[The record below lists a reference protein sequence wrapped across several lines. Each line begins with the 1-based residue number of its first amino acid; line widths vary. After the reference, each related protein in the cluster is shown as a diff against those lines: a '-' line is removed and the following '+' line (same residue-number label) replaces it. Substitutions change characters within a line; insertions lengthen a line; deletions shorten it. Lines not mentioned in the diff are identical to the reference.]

1 MENKQQLHWK
11 NRKNQQNDT
20 DDSELEKLEDNPPIS
35 KCVATMFLLLTIS
48 GWGCTVIFAI
58 LAFRRNETSLVQNFT
73 TLAAGKCFGL
83 LFLVQLPTAGIKGI
97 VPTIPK
103 DKSWVVLFTVLI
115 PPFSA
120 VAYVLYGFAVQIN
133 SGASSIQ
140 TICQLH
146 AMFPIVF
153 GIVILKEKISFAK
166 AFGIII
172 MLSGCT
178 LLGVAG
184 ESSQELSF
192 AGLMLTMVCVCL
204 WGFTYTANMIFC
216 KYYDSKKYNEAIYF
230 GAVSLFVTWFVIAC
244 IIEVSN
250 AQKESRKFNLQ
261 SLITINL
268 ASIFLFLS
276 QLTNET
282 VSCLYTQTGKVFDAS
297 ILSPITQLF
306 NIYPIVFCI
315 VYYEET
321 VTIYKVI
328 GCTFTML
335 GAVYL
340 SAVSTNKNESMEKNN
355 VKEVKNIERNKKTS
369 DAKDEIEIVV
379 C

>member
-1 MENKQQLHWK
+1 MN
-11 NRKNQQNDT
+11 
-20 DDSELEKLEDNPPIS
+20 S
-35 KCVATMFLLLTIS
+35 
-48 GWGCTVIFAI
+48 
-58 LAFRRNETSLVQNFT
+58 LA
-73 TLAAGKCFGL
+73 C
-83 LFLVQLPTAGIKGI
+83 
-97 VPTIPK
+97 
-103 DKSWVVLFTVLI
+103 
-115 PPFSA
+115 
-120 VAYVLYGFAVQIN
+120 
-133 SGASSIQ
+133 
-140 TICQLH
+140 
-146 AMFPIVF
+146 
-153 GIVILKEKISFAK
+153 
-166 AFGIII
+166 
-172 MLSGCT
+172 
-178 LLGVAG
+178 
-184 ESSQELSF
+184 
-192 AGLMLTMVCVCL
+192 
-204 WGFTYTANMIFC
+204 
-216 KYYDSKKYNEAIYF
+216 F